1 MSMPESDSGTGS
13 TSSEDGQ
20 SRRSFISKG
29 TRLLY
34 VAPLVISYDISEVY
48 NESEGHAAQL
58 RTPPPY
64 THHGDK

>member
-1 MSMPESDSGTGS
+1 MSMPESDRDTGR
-13 TSSEDGQ
+13 TSREDGT
-20 SRRSFISKG
+20 SRRAFISKG
-29 TRLLY
+29 SRLLY

-64 THHGDK
+64 THHGEK